1 MPSSDQLV
9 VDFNAMHQAAADI
22 QSAIN
27 KMTSDLDQLNSDAQ
41 PLVQTWSGPAQ
52 ASYHERQQTWT
63 TAANDLAQML
73 RDIQRALVESTAD
86 YNSTENRNRDLFQR

>member
-1 MPSSDQLV
+1 MTTDQLV

-27 KMTSDLDQLNSDAQ
+27 KLTSDLDQLNQDAQ

-52 ASYHERQQTWT
+52 AAYHQRQQIWT
-63 TAANDLAQML
+63 NAANDLAQML
-73 RDIQRALVESTAD
+73 RDIQKALVESTAD
-86 YNSTENRNRDLFQR
+86 YNATENRNRDLFQ